1 MINNVDNRYDFDAM
15 VTWEIRNFG
24 FGERSAR
31 RRSQAQVQQA
41 MFRKLSLIDDVAR
54 EIAEAYTQVTHRRE
68 RMAVTQTSIRSAQD
82 SYDRNLSRIREGEGL
97 PIEVLQ
103 SVKALE
109 ASRRAY
115 LDSVSAF
122 NEAQFQLQWALGW
135 QVSAP
140 Q

>member
-1 MINNVDNRYDFDAM
+1 VKHRH
-15 VTWEIRNFG
+15 
-24 FGERSAR
+24 AR
-31 RRSQAQVQQA
+31 LAVPQA
-41 MFRKLSLIDDVAR
+41 
-54 EIAEAYTQVTHRRE
+54 
-68 RMAVTQTSIRSAQD
+68 SIRSAQD

-115 LDSVSAF
+115 LDAVIAY
-122 NEAQFQLQWALGW
+122 NEAQVQLQWALGW

>member
-1 MINNVDNRYDFDAM
+1 MY
-15 VTWEIRNFG
+15 
-24 FGERSAR
+24 
-31 RRSQAQVQQA
+31 
-41 MFRKLSLIDDVAR
+41 RKVSLIDDVAR
-54 EIAEAYTQVTHRRE
+54 EIAEAHTQVTHRRE
-68 RMAVTQTSIRSAQD
+68 RMAITQLSIQSAQD
-82 SYDRNLSRIREGEGL
+82 SYDHDLSRIREGQGL

-115 LDSVSAF
+115 LESVIAY

-135 QVSAP
+135 QVTAP